1 MERKGMIKIL
11 NHIYKVVWNRT
22 RACWQVVSELAKN
35 NGRAKSVRRRCGAKS
50 LAARV
55 ACVLALG
62 VMALPAVAWAD
73 NATADYQ
80 YIDLGG
86 WSRDAFR
93 SGSYQP
99 ANEATRY
106 YPLQIN
112 SSQLNYTYNGSTYNV
127 FGAAGIRNL
136 LREITPLAA
145 AGSNPENMQYNALAV
160 KINGKLY
167 CTTVV
172 TGATSSNWSTK
183 SLISYN
189 ITNIINSI
197 DKNLLDVA
205 TQNRLADIMALPDG
219 SDKEQQLTDF
229 VKEYAPP
236 YEYCLVKLTG
246 AELAKMQGLTNPPAT
261 DEGVAKLPDYEI
273 VGDSSLQLED
283 TSSLFQFTQT
293 VANLTP
299 GQKTYAYNEVKVGE
313 SSDNSWRPLDRVLYM
328 ASGSVLDTDYAVN
341 KNWVMDSDGN
351 LIPDSSGGTID
362 WQNDQSV
369 QPLPADVRTAITVKD
384 LRTVDN
390 SVIDLTYANTSGDD
404 PLINHVITYSKPGA
418 ISNGE
423 IGHIDGYFTYDHVEG
438 KVVDRDQSTSEP
450 NRYSSHKIARS
461 LFIENATLAAGTT
474 FRLGNYS
481 MDAALQHA
489 PASGTGKISDTGFVT
504 PNDFNSAMYFS
515 TGNTDSVYITNATQA
530 NTAEGKTNLNLQ
542 LGWVPG
548 LGYLP
553 AGEAVLYNSQSQVNL
568 PVLLG
573 ILNGAENFNVQAQK
587 SVADGVLSTYEIT
600 PVIEQTDN
608 YFTDPEDAAAK
619 KGTAWWLKSYSFV
632 DTGEMS
638 TTGKAVSDNSII
650 NNNLWRSSYLNM
662 FRRTADLHARYGG
675 SADLHSA
682 AGADGDGR
690 ENVWAQAYHG
700 KVDGKSRYGGSFDQ
714 SYNGVQ
720 VGYDKLLNKAFYNG
734 RVYTGFYLNKIDGK
748 STTQSGSGEQ
758 DSLGGGLY
766 GAWVGDKGHYLDAGV
781 TASKLK
787 NEFSM
792 VANLGD
798 GTGNSGI
805 VDGTSRT
812 WGYGMGLQYG
822 KLNALAD
829 NWWWEPAASFFLGHV
844 DATTYQLSNHLRIN
858 QRGYDNATGR
868 LHLRLGKEIND
879 KGTIYAGVN
888 LAHEFAGE
896 QDIHAVY
903 GYQNRSIA
911 AAGGKDTWWEFNVGG
926 TMKISPDGNLNLDF
940 VKTTGSD
947 IGSDWRIDGKLDFAW
962 GGFGGGKGVT
972 GSGAAVPGADKAQ
985 TTTVVMGQVPPV
997 EPRLPERQVTAP
1009 TEVPPSV
1016 AEPNRPETAGN
1027 AENQDNTT
1035 VSYSASEAAP
1045 AVKADTTVVTL
1056 PTGTAN
1062 EFAFTPV
1069 TVQAARPDWEKKLSP
1084 GQVSVIYPDT
1094 YKGEQKDLPAMLEAV
1109 PGLYV
1114 QRITGAGHYTVA
1126 RVRGATGAQVKVF
1139 VDGVLMNLNS
1149 ESAVN
1154 LSAIPVDNVERIEVY
1169 RGYVPAR
1176 FGGAPLGGVIN
1187 IVTKKPDQLGG
1198 MVSQGVKS
1206 YGGYTGNYQF
1216 TAPVGSGSL
1225 LATFQRD
1232 IWGGDFDFHASNPV
1246 PDSNRY
1252 AEADVK
1258 RTSNGYQNSNG
1269 MVKWQND
1276 NWTVK
1281 AAWKKLHEELPFS
1294 VGQPFSA
1301 LPFDPTNPQ
1310 SLIYFNK
1317 ENLEKGLW
1325 DKTQDIDQKEFL
1337 LGRRATA
1344 GKLDWG
1350 WQVSYLDNKKDY
1362 YNTGYYK
1369 RKAILDAI
1377 GVSPGYIA
1385 GMEDPQYP
1393 GTLWAHY
1400 HSKKWGFN
1408 LNTAYKMGDSHL
1420 LEFSG
1425 DVSRETM
1432 KANVSEQDT
1441 LNLNLGLGNR
1451 KYIDQYKI
1459 REYHFSVQDTITLN
1473 EAGDFKLT
1481 PVVRAE
1487 KVDMETMNEA
1497 DKKWRWSAGTAL
1509 QKQLNDH
1516 WSVKTSWGTYN
1527 RHPNFYELFGDG
1539 ATIIPNP
1546 GANKAFDAGSPGT
1559 WESGTQFDFSINWQ
1573 GELAT
1578 ADTDTVLTWFQRRA
1592 KNQFAL
1598 WMPQMPNAPS
1608 TYFPMDEAKVHGL
1621 ELTHNMKW
1629 QRLSLNLAGTWQKP
1643 WYPGAKAVLDIQSS
1657 GPKTSISYTPEWVV
1671 NARLD
1676 YRWPGDKLNTFIE
1689 YNYMDEQFIGQTEDD
1704 GDPDAK
1710 KSWWM
1715 DGLSTFN
1722 VGAKYKFDKNWKLAA
1737 GINDIFD
1744 KGPEVTKRYGAAIYT
1759 NNYPLAGRMYYG
1771 TLEYSF

>member
-1 MERKGMIKIL
+1 M
-11 NHIYKVVWNRT
+11 
-22 RACWQVVSELAKN
+22 VSELAKN
-35 NGRAKSVRRRCGAKS
+35 NGRAKSVRDRCGAKS
-50 LAARV
+50 RV
-55 ACVLALG
+55 ACVACTLALG
-62 VMALPAVAWAD
+62 VMALPAVAWA
-73 NATADYQ
+73 NNTTADYQ
-80 YIDLGG
+80 YIDPGTG
-86 WSRDAFR
+86 SRDAFL
-93 SGSYQP
+93 SGGYQP
-99 ANEATRY
+99 ANEATSY

-112 SSQLNYTYNGSTYNV
+112 SSQLNYTYNGTNYNL
-127 FGAAGIRNL
+127 FGLTGARNL
-136 LREITPLAA
+136 FRAITPLAD
-145 AGSNPENMQYNALAV
+145 AGNNPQNMQYNALAV

-167 CTTVV
+167 CWSVV
-172 TGATSSNWSTK
+172 TGVSGSNWLTK
-183 SLISYN
+183 GFVGTGV
-189 ITNIINSI
+189 TNVINANE
-197 DKNLLDVA
+197 KNLLDIA
-205 TQNRLADIMALPDG
+205 TQQRLADIMALPDG
-219 SDKEQQLTDF
+219 SDKEQQLADF
-229 VKEYAPP
+229 VKEYAPQ
-236 YEYCLVKLTG
+236 YEYYLVKLTD
-246 AELAKMQGLTNPPAT
+246 AELAKMQGMTMPDVNTIIAT
-261 DEGVAKLPDYEI
+261 LPDYEV
-273 VGDSSLQLED
+273 VGESALKLED

-313 SSDNSWRPLDRVLYM
+313 SSDNSWRPLDRVLYG
-328 ASGSVLDTDYAVN
+328 ASGSVLDTDYAIN

-351 LIPDSSGGTID
+351 LIPNSSGGTID
-362 WQNDQSV
+362 WQNGQSLD
-369 QPLPADVRTAITVKD
+369 PLPADVRTAITVKD
-384 LRTVDN
+384 VSTVSN
-390 SVIDLTYANTSGDD
+390 SVIDLTYANTSGED
-404 PLINHVITYSKPGA
+404 PLINHVINYNDSGA

-423 IGHIDGYFTYDHVEG
+423 IGLIQGYFLYDNVIG
-438 KVVDRDQSTSEP
+438 KIVDFSEYTNEP
-450 NRYSSHKIARS
+450 NRYSLHKIARS

-489 PASGTGKISDTGFVT
+489 PASGTGKISDRGFVT

-515 TGNTDSVYITNATQA
+515 TGNTDSVYITTATQA
-530 NTAEGKTNLNLQ
+530 DAQYGKTNLNLQ

-553 AGEAVLYNSQSQVNL
+553 AGEAVLRSNDSGQVNL
-568 PVLLG
+568 PVLVG
-573 ILNGAENFNVQAQK
+573 ILNGAENFTVTAQT

-662 FRRTADLHARYGG
+662 FRRTADLHGRYGG
-675 SADLHSA
+675 STDLYSA

-766 GAWVGDKGHYLDAGV
+766 GTWVGDKGHYLDAGV

-972 GSGAAVPGADKAQ
+972 GSGAAADSGSAAAVPGADKAQ
-985 TTTVVMGQVPPV
+985 TTTVVMGQAPPV

-1045 AVKADTTVVTL
+1045 AVTADTTVVTL
-1056 PTGTAN
+1056 PTGAAS
-1062 EFAFTPV
+1062 EFAFAPV
-1069 TVQAARPDWEKKLSP
+1069 TVEAARPDWEKKLSP
-1084 GQVSVIYPDT
+1084 GQVSVIYPNT

-1232 IWGGDFDFHASNPV
+1232 IWGGDFDFYAHNTYPH
-1246 PDSNRY
+1246 DSPRY
-1252 AEADVK
+1252 WEGDVK
-1258 RTSNGYQNSNG
+1258 RASNGYQNSNG
-1269 MVKWQND
+1269 MVKWQD
-1276 NWTVK
+1276 EQWLAKVS
-1281 AAWKKLHEELPFS
+1281 WKKLHEELPAS
-1294 VGQPFSA
+1294 VGNNLYPNEGY
-1301 LPFDPTNPQ
+1301 NPGVP
-1310 SLIYFNK
+1310 STLINLNK
-1317 ENLEKGLW
+1317 ENYEKGFW
-1325 DKTQDIDQKEFL
+1325 DRAQDIDQKEFL

-1344 GKLDWG
+1344 GNLDWG

-1362 YNTGYYK
+1362 FNTGYYK
-1369 RKAILDAI
+1369 RLAALLAA
-1377 GVSPGYIA
+1377 GVSNAPIPGA
-1385 GMEDPQYP
+1385 VVGMEDPQYP

-1459 REYHFSVQDTITLN
+1459 LEYHFSLQDTITLN

-1497 DKKWRWSAGTAL
+1497 DKKWQWSAGTAL

-1546 GANKAFDAGSPGT
+1546 GANKLFDAGSRGT
-1559 WESGTQFDFSINWQ
+1559 WESGSQFDFSVNWQ
-1573 GELAT
+1573 GELAQ

-1598 WMPQMPNAPS
+1598 WMPMVPNAPS

-1629 QRLSLNLAGTWQKP
+1629 QRLNLTLAGTWQKP
-1643 WYPGAKAVLDIQSS
+1643 EYAGAKSLRDVESNSA
-1657 GPKTSISYTPEWVV
+1657 KTSISYTPEWVV

-1689 YNYMDEQFIGQTEDD
+1689 YNYMAEQFIGQTTNGEDPED
-1704 GDPDAK
+1704 RDN
-1710 KSWWM
+1710 WWM

-1722 VGAKYKFDKNWKLAA
+1722 IGAKYKFDNNWKLAA

-1744 KGPEVTKRYGAAIYT
+1744 KGPEVTKTYGKAIYT
-1759 NNYPLAGRMYYG
+1759 NNYPLAGRIYYA